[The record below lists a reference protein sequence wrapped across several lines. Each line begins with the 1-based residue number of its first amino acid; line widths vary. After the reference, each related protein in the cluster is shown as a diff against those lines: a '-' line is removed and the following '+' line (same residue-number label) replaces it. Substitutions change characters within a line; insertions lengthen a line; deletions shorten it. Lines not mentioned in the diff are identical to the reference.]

1 MVGWKGMVN
10 CWHASRSHGIPSC
23 ARPAMLRHASL
34 PYHHATPRHATPP
47 PLLPTPTTPPPRPS
61 FISIAA
67 ISSATSALVFAASSL
82 KYDNMFGE
90 ALDEAGFD
98 DLDDSLNVF
107 IALNACGLLLLTI
120 GLAALRSQTGLA
132 QWVGG
137 LRVCDVKTGKPCGF
151 GRGSSP
157 TLSTASW
164 MVSP

>member
-1 MVGWKGMVN
+1 
-10 CWHASRSHGIPSC
+10 
-23 ARPAMLRHASL
+23 
-34 PYHHATPRHATPP
+34 
-47 PLLPTPTTPPPRPS
+47 
-61 FISIAA
+61 
-67 ISSATSALVFAASSL
+67 
-82 KYDNMFGE
+82 MFGE

-151 GRGSSP
+151 GRVLKSDAIHGLLDGEP
-157 TLSTASW
+157 MRQIGLCNT
-164 MVSP
+164 